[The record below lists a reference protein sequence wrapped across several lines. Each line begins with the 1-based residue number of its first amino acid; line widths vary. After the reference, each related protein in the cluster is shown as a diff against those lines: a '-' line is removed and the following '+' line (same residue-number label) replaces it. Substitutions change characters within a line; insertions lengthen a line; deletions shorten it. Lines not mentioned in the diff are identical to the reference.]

1 MRGAVTQAGAIA
13 AASALRYGRVLA
25 EIQAR
30 YQSAL
35 MRALL
40 EQAPLEQDGADQR
53 ALADDLRAWLREI
66 GEAANQEARRLQA
79 ELDKLSEL
87 IAQITAAGTPTPSR
101 QHRAKE

>member
-1 MRGAVTQAGAIA
+1 MAQAGAIA
-13 AASALRYGRVLA
+13 AASALRYGSALA
-25 EIQAR
+25 EIQSR

-40 EQAPLEQDGADQR
+40 DREGGDQR
-53 ALADDLRAWLREI
+53 EVADDLRAWLREI

-79 ELDKLSEL
+79 DLDRLSEL
-87 IAQITAAGTPTPSR
+87 VAQITAADGPPPRAR

>member
-13 AASALRYGRVLA
+13 ATSALRYGRALA
-25 EIQAR
+25 EIQTR

-40 EQAPLEQDGADQR
+40 EQDGTDQR
-53 ALADDLRAWLREI
+53 ALADDLRGWLREI
-66 GEAANQEARRLQA
+66 GEAANQEARRLQS
-79 ELDKLSEL
+79 ELDQLSEL
-87 IAQITAAGTPTPSR
+87 IAQIMAAGTPAPPR